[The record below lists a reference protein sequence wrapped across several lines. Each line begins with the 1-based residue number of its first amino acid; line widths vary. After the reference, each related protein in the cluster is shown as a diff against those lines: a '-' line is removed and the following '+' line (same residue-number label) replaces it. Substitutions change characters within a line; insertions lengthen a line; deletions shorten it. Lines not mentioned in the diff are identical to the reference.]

1 LVSER
6 VGSKIVQPEVM
17 EVIQEQLICL
27 ETLIGHEK
35 EGQERS
41 IIDRLKEVMESAER
55 AKSLHISFVAKSSE

>member
-1 LVSER
+1 MVSER

-41 IIDRLKEVMESAER
+41 IIDCLKEVMENAER

>member
-1 LVSER
+1 
-6 VGSKIVQPEVM
+6 M

-55 AKSLHISFVAKSSE
+55 AKSLHIFFVAKSSE

>member
-1 LVSER
+1 MVSER